1 MSRKNLTMLVALLAA
16 TASPASAQVK
26 IGVLSDMNSL
36 YADITGKGT
45 GVAAHMAAEDFGP
58 VLGKPVEIVTADH
71 QNKADVA
78 VNIARNWYDN
88 EGVDM
93 ITDGGSSAVALA
105 VEEVSRQKQKLV
117 LFNGPASSDITGKN
131 CSPYAAHWNYD
142 TYALS
147 HVTGSAIVKSG
158 GKSWFFIGADYAF
171 GHALE
176 RDTAEVVEAEGGKV
190 LGAVYA
196 PINTSDF
203 SSFLLQAQA
212 SKAEIIGLANAG
224 GDATN
229 SIKQGAE
236 FGVIQHGQKFAALLM
251 FITDVHSLGLKTAQ
265 GLQFTSAFYWDQ
277 NDATRAFSN
286 RFIKEVGHMPTMVQ
300 AGVYSATIH
309 YLKAVKALGSKDP
322 LKVME
327 KMRETPIN
335 DFMTHKWPVADRW
348 ARASRHV
355 PASGQDARG
364 IKGAMGLRTHHRDRS
379 GRQGLPAA
387 GRGGMPAGRGSQE
400 RRLADEMRI
409 VEAGRGC
416 GGNFSA
422 LAP

>member
-1 MSRKNLTMLVALLAA
+1 MADRNNHRREEGMGRSKLAFVAVMLSLAA
-16 TASPASAQVK
+16 APAAAQVK

-45 GVAAHMAAEDFGP
+45 GVAARMAAEDFGP
-58 VLGKPVEIVTADH
+58 ILGKPVEIVTADH

-78 VNIARNWYDN
+78 TNIARNWYDN

-142 TYALS
+142 TYAPS
-147 HVTGSAIVKSG
+147 HVTGAAIVKAG
-158 GKSWFFIGADYAF
+158 GKSWYFIGADYAF

-176 RDTAEVVEAEGGKV
+176 RDTAQVVEAEGGKV

-212 SKAEIIGLANAG
+212 SKADIVGLANAG
-224 GDATN
+224 GDTTN

-236 FGVIQHGQKFAALLM
+236 FGITQGGQKFAALLM
-251 FITDVHSLGLKTAQ
+251 FITDVHGLGLKAAQ
-265 GLQFTSAFYWDQ
+265 GLQFTTAFYWDQ
-277 NDATRAFSN
+277 NDETRAFSQ

-300 AGVYSATIH
+300 AGVYSATMH
-309 YLKAVKALGSKDP
+309 YLKAVRALGSKEP

-335 DFMTHKWPVADRW
+335 DFMTHNGQLRIDGRVLRDMYLVQVKKPEESKGPWDYLTIIQT
-348 ARASRHV
+348 V
-355 PASGQDARG
+355 PGDKAYRP
-364 IKGAMGLRTHHRDRS
+364 L
-379 GRQGLPAA
+379 
-387 GRGGMPAGRGSQE
+387 
-400 RRLADEMRI
+400 
-409 VEAGRGC
+409 EAGGC
-416 GGNFSA
+416 PLVDAAKKDISQA
-422 LAP
+422 K

>member
-1 MSRKNLTMLVALLAA
+1 MGRRHLLLLAALLAVG
-16 TASPASAQVK
+16 TSPATAQVK

-45 GVAAHMAAEDFGP
+45 GVAARMAAEDFGP

-78 VNIARNWYDN
+78 TNIARNWYDN

-147 HVTGSAIVKSG
+147 HVTGSAVVKSG

-176 RDTAEVVEAEGGKV
+176 RDTAEVVEGEGGKV
-190 LGAVYA
+190 MGAVYA
-196 PINTSDF
+196 PLNTSDF

-212 SKAEIIGLANAG
+212 SKAQIVGLANAG
-224 GDATN
+224 GDTTN
-229 SIKQGAE
+229 SIKQGSE
-236 FGVIQHGQKFAALLM
+236 FGIVKGGQKFAALLM
-251 FITDVHSLGLKTAQ
+251 FITDVHALGLQAAQ
-265 GLQFTSAFYWDQ
+265 GLQFTTAFYWDQ
-277 NDATRAFSN
+277 NDATRAFSQ

-300 AGVYSATIH
+300 AGVYSATLH
-309 YLKAVKALGSKDP
+309 YLKAVKALNSKDP

-327 KMRETPIN
+327 KMRQTPIN
-335 DFMTHKWPVADRW
+335 DFMTHN
-348 ARASRHV
+348 
-355 PASGQDARG
+355 GQLRIDGRVVRDMYLVQVKKPEES
-364 IKGAMGLRTHHRDRS
+364 KGPWDYL
-379 GRQGLPAA
+379 
-387 GRGGMPAGRGSQE
+387 
-400 RRLADEMRI
+400 RI
-409 VEAGRGC
+409 VQTVPGDKAFRPLDKGGC
-416 GGNFSA
+416 PLVA
-422 LAP
+422 AAKKDAAAK

>member
-1 MSRKNLTMLVALLAA
+1 VSRTHLALLAA
-16 TASPASAQVK
+16 LSMAAATPATAQVK

-45 GVAAHMAAEDFGP
+45 GVAAHMAADDFGP

-78 VNIARNWYDN
+78 TNIARNWYDN

-171 GHALE
+171 GHALQ

-190 LGAVYA
+190 LGTVYA

-212 SKAEIIGLANAG
+212 SKAQIIGLANAG
-224 GDATN
+224 NDSTN

-236 FGVIQHGQKFAALLM
+236 FGILQGGQKFAALLM
-251 FITDVHSLGLKTAQ
+251 FITDVHGLGLKTAQ
-265 GLQFTSAFYWDQ
+265 GLQFTGAFYWDQ
-277 NDATRAFSN
+277 TDETRAFSQ

-300 AGVYSATIH
+300 AGVYSATLH
-309 YLKAVKALGSKDP
+309 YLKAIKALGNKDP

-327 KMRETPIN
+327 QMRATPIN
-335 DFMTHKWPVADRW
+335 DFMTHNGQLRIDGRVLRDMYLFQVKTPEESKGPWDYLKIIQTVPGDKAYRPLDAGGCPLVA
-348 ARASRHV
+348 
-355 PASGQDARG
+355 
-364 IKGAMGLRTHHRDRS
+364 
-379 GRQGLPAA
+379 AA
-387 GRGGMPAGRGSQE
+387 KK
-400 RRLADEMRI
+400 
-409 VEAGRGC
+409 
-416 GGNFSA
+416 
-422 LAP
+422 

>member
-1 MSRKNLTMLVALLAA
+1 MKLTNFVLAA
-16 TASPASAQVK
+16 ITLAVTAPAAAQGVK

-45 GVAAHMAAEDFGP
+45 GVAARMAAEDFGP

-78 VNIARNWYDN
+78 SGIARVWYDT

-93 ITDGGSSAVALA
+93 IPDGGSSAVALA

-147 HVTGSAIVKSG
+147 TVTGSAVVKQG

-176 RDTAEVVEAEGGKV
+176 RDTAAVVEKNGGKV

-196 PINTSDF
+196 PLNTADF

-212 SKAEIIGLANAG
+212 S
-224 GDATN
+224 
-229 SIKQGAE
+229 
-236 FGVIQHGQKFAALLM
+236 
-251 FITDVHSLGLKTAQ
+251 
-265 GLQFTSAFYWDQ
+265 
-277 NDATRAFSN
+277 
-286 RFIKEVGHMPTMVQ
+286 
-300 AGVYSATIH
+300 
-309 YLKAVKALGSKDP
+309 
-322 LKVME
+322 
-327 KMRETPIN
+327 
-335 DFMTHKWPVADRW
+335 
-348 ARASRHV
+348 
-355 PASGQDARG
+355 
-364 IKGAMGLRTHHRDRS
+364 
-379 GRQGLPAA
+379 
-387 GRGGMPAGRGSQE
+387 
-400 RRLADEMRI
+400 
-409 VEAGRGC
+409 
-416 GGNFSA
+416 
-422 LAP
+422 

>member
-1 MSRKNLTMLVALLAA
+1 MGRRNLLLSAVLLAVAA
-16 TASPASAQVK
+16 TPAAAQVK

-45 GVAAHMAAEDFGP
+45 GVAARMAVEDFGS

-78 VNIARNWYDN
+78 TNIARNWYDN

-147 HVTGSAIVKSG
+147 HVTGSAIVKGG

-212 SKAEIIGLANAG
+212 SKAEIVGLANAG
-224 GDATN
+224 ADSTN
-229 SIKQGAE
+229 SIKQGSE
-236 FGVIQHGQKFAALLM
+236 FGIVRGGQKFAALLM
-251 FITDVHSLGLKTAQ
+251 FITDVHSLGLQAAQ

-277 NDATRAFSN
+277 NDETRAFSK

-309 YLKAVKALGSKDP
+309 YLKAVKALGNKDP

-335 DFMTHKWPVADRW
+335 DFMTHNGQLRIDGRVLRDMYLLQVKKPEESKGPWDYLSIVQTVPGDKAFRPLDKGGCRLVD
-348 ARASRHV
+348 ASKKDV
-355 PASGQDARG
+355 
-364 IKGAMGLRTHHRDRS
+364 
-379 GRQGLPAA
+379 
-387 GRGGMPAGRGSQE
+387 SQ
-400 RRLADEMRI
+400 AK
-409 VEAGRGC
+409 
-416 GGNFSA
+416 
-422 LAP
+422 